1 MLPFPSNNCPSQAG
15 DPLGEGQSLV
25 RGWGFPGG
33 CQLGAL
39 LSALAE
45 RRSLPQA
52 LLPALCGAEVGS
64 AGSAPAGTARSALAL
79 VVRQPGRD
87 SGQGKEG

>member
-1 MLPFPSNNCPSQAG
+1 MAG
-15 DPLGEGQSLV
+15 GSLEGA
-25 RGWGFPGG
+25 G